1 LTVNGG
7 NNNIYAYSTV
17 TTDQPGL
24 SVNNAADIAT
34 STNTLYAKLYNS
46 GVTGT
51 IFGYSLANTA
61 FIGSDGSANTGLLF
75 GTLSSDPIVMGTNNA
90 ERLRITSGGDVG
102 IGTTSPAYKLDVSG
116 SGRFTNTL
124 YGVGA
129 EFSGTVYT
137 DILQNYTGGTTPLT
151 IKTGGAQSVKIQTN
165 STDRVILD
173 ASGNVGIGTTS
184 PNSLLHVAGSLR
196 LPITTKTATYTLDAT
211 DYTVRF
217 DCVTAAAN
225 LTANLPDATTCTG
238 RIYTIISN
246 SSATYQLTVDGNGGQ
261 TIGGDATIILDPCYN
276 GATLV
281 IQSDGSNWQIIS
293 FTAWGGNRC

>member
-1 LTVNGG
+1 MHLRTSLVTGFTGFSSYDKLVIENGNSGEGVNIQLVSNATNGVSEIGFSDATRNQGLLSYNHASDIMNFGVNGSTRFSINSSGILFAG
-7 NNNIYAYSTV
+7 NGETAASPST
-17 TTDQPGL
+17 G
-24 SVNNAADIAT
+24 II
-34 STNTLYAKLYNS
+34 S
-46 GVTGT
+46 GTG
-51 IFGYSLANTA
+51 
-61 FIGSDGSANTGLLF
+61 GS
-75 GTLSSDPIVMGTNNA
+75 GTNIAGA
-90 ERLRITSGGDVG
+90 EFRIRGGASTGSGAGG
-102 IGTTSPAYKLDVSG
+102 PITFYTAAAGASGTTVRAATEV
-116 SGRFTNTL
+116 GRFTSA
-124 YGVGA
+124 GDFAIGA
-129 EFSGTVYT
+129 TS
-137 DILQNYTGGTTPLT
+137 
-151 IKTGGAQSVKIQTN
+151 AN
-165 STDRVILD
+165 SK
-173 ASGNVGIGTTS
+173 
-184 PNSLLHVAGSLR
+184 LHVAGSLR